1 MLGKSIT
8 ELSIN
13 DSHTREL
20 CLKLIKLLSD
30 DEVLQVESVNHAY
43 NNLDSHL
50 KESIV
55 KDENFYSAA
64 ELKLII
70 DLIGK
75 LSAKIEYA
83 KQQVAEKIINK
94 QKSKKAVNKYK
105 ANS

>member
-8 ELSIN
+8 ALSIN
-13 DSHTREL
+13 DCHTREL
-20 CLKLIKLLSD
+20 CLKLIELLSD
-30 DEVLQVESVNHAY
+30 DEVLQVEGATHAH
-43 NNLDSHL
+43 NDLDSHL
-50 KESIV
+50 KESIA

-64 ELKLII
+64 ELELII

-83 KQQVAEKIINK
+83 KQQVAEKIISK
-94 QKSKKAVNKYK
+94 QKSNNAVNQYK